1 MVTSVPFTDIYID
14 SEMVHRAREVL
25 EGGRFVKGPEA
36 DQFEAEFAEASGAE
50 NSAAVSS
57 GTAALYL
64 GLRAVGVGPG
74 DEVFVPG
81 HTFFAS
87 ASPVLELGAT
97 PVFVDVEP
105 KHYNIDPE
113 ALRATVEAADS
124 PAAVVPVH
132 IYGHIADMDAI
143 GDIAATHDLAVVED
157 ACQAHLA
164 TRDGQRAGTFGDVG
178 CFSFYPSKNMTVG
191 GDGGMVI
198 TDDSSLAAKIRALR
212 NHGRY
217 DDDHVEL
224 GLNFRLDETN
234 AAIGR
239 KQLEHLPDWNES
251 RRWAAAEYAER
262 LPDLPEVTLPTEA
275 DDATHVYHLYVA
287 QVDDRPG
294 LREFLESEGVGTG
307 IHYPTPAH
315 RHEAVREHVDVPTLP
330 VTERLS
336 GRILSLPMH
345 PRLTSEEIQ
354 YVCDRIEE
362 YYA

>member
-1 MVTSVPFTDIYID
+1 MVTSVPFTDIHMD
-14 SEMVHRAREVL
+14 SEMVDRASEVL
-25 EGGRFVKGPEA
+25 ESGRFVKGPEVER
-36 DQFEAEFAEASGAE
+36 FEAEFAEASETE
-50 NSAAVSS
+50 NAAAVSN

-64 GLRAVGVGPG
+64 GLKAVGVGHG

-97 PVFVDVEP
+97 PVFVDVDP
-105 KHYNIDPE
+105 IHYTIDPD
-113 ALRATVEAADS
+113 ALRSAVESTDS
-124 PAAVVPVH
+124 PTAVVPVH

-164 TRDGQRAGTFGDVG
+164 TRGGQHAGTFGDVG

-198 TDDSSLAAKIRALR
+198 TEDPDLAAEVRALR
-212 NHGRY
+212 NHGRF
-217 DDDHVEL
+217 DTEHTEL

-239 KQLEHLPDWNES
+239 EQLKHLPDWNES

-262 LPDLPEVTLPTEA
+262 LADLPEVTIPAEA
-275 DDATHVYHLYVA
+275 DNTTHVYHLYV
-287 QVDDRPG
+287 VLVEDRPG
-294 LREFLESEGVGTG
+294 LREHLNSVDVGTG

-315 RHEAVREHVDVPTLP
+315 RHEAVQRHVTVPTLP
-330 VTERLS
+330 VTERIS
-336 GRILSLPMH
+336 DRILSLPMH